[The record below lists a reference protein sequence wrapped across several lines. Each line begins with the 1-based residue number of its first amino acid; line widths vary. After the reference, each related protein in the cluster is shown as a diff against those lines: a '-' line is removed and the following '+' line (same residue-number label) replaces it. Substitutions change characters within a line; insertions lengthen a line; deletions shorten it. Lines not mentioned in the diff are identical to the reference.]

1 MDFLV
6 DLSLCL
12 RQEITLEM
20 QFISYNL
27 RLINRSRIRSLE
39 HGAFWL
45 GKLRRSNQGRRPLE
59 GLEGALRIGE
69 ESAVADSCR
78 HSEFAKTWRG
88 SHP

>member
-6 DLSLCL
+6 DLSLWGFTL

-45 GKLRRSNQGRRPLE
+45 GETRHLNQGR
-59 GLEGALRIGE
+59 
-69 ESAVADSCR
+69 
-78 HSEFAKTWRG
+78 
-88 SHP
+88 